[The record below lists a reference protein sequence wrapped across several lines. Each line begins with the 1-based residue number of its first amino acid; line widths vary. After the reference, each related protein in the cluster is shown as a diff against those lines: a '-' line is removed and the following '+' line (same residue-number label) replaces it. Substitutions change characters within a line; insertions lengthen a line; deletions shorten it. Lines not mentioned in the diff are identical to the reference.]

1 MFELVVLDGGSVGWS
16 VPVGTRA
23 LTVGRAPS
31 NALVLSEPSVS
42 GHHAVVWVEG
52 AGCWL
57 RDLGS
62 SNGTFVN
69 GTRLRAPAEVRA
81 GDELRFGIAM
91 TLRVR
96 AAGAADNAAGVVPA
110 ALVLEDLSS
119 SVQFPIVSDRF
130 VIGAGA
136 SADLRLQHGPDVAAT
151 LLVYTGSEVWL
162 GIDGEDRELGSG
174 DTFTLGGRE
183 FKLRALAPIHAA
195 TAVPVVDRYR
205 YKLVATLSGP
215 TGPEAEMTD
224 PTGPAQC
231 RIPGG
236 NRAILLYL
244 LGKRVAEERA
254 AGRGG
259 PEVGWC
265 PDDEVMSGLWG
276 RHGDENKLHVL
287 LHRLRADL
295 RAAGF
300 DPWFIEKR
308 HRFVRA
314 RLADVE
320 IR

>member
-1 MFELVVLDGGSVGWS
+1 MYELVVLDGGAEGWS
-16 VPVGTRA
+16 VPVGSRP

-31 NALVLSEPSVS
+31 NALVLNEPSVS
-42 GHHAVVWVEG
+42 GHHAVIWVEG
-52 AGCWL
+52 SAAWV

-69 GTRLRAPAEVRA
+69 RVRVRAPVELHA
-81 GDELRFGIAM
+81 GDELRFGVEL
-91 TLRVR
+91 TLRLR
-96 AAGAADNAAGVVPA
+96 SAGTEPAGVVPA

-119 SVQFPIVSDRF
+119 SVQFPIVTDRF
-130 VIGAGA
+130 VIGAGHG
-136 SADLRLQHGPDVAAT
+136 ADLRLPDGPDVAAT
-151 LLVYTGSEVWL
+151 LLVYSGSEVWL
-162 GIDGEDRELGSG
+162 GVEGEDRELSSG
-174 DTFTLGGRE
+174 ETFTVGGRA

-195 TAVPVVDRYR
+195 TAVPQVDRYR

-215 TGPEAEMTD
+215 TGPEAEVVD
-224 PTGPAQC
+224 PTGTARC

-244 LGKRVAEERA
+244 LGRRVAEERA
-254 AGRGG
+254 AGETGA
-259 PEVGWC
+259 EIGWC

-295 RAAGF
+295 RTAGF